1 MVSAVR
7 EVQLGT
13 NRKGQA
19 MVELAIGMVAVAL
32 VVTTVVAFTEFIV
45 DDLKAQG
52 EYRPTKS
59 STFLKY
65 ILE

>member
-1 MVSAVR
+1 
-7 EVQLGT
+7 
-13 NRKGQA
+13 
-19 MVELAIGMVAVAL
+19 MVEPAIGMVAVAL